1 MSLILNKF
9 KIGDTISFQCFST
22 LAGGPFDRVKVTDLV
37 SARTAKFFNFDAQA
51 IHGQVIADKN
61 VPRGQIPQ
69 DYASYQYLVFSPAGD
84 PKSSFVVGIPWI
96 RADSIVVE
104 STRNAV
110 GYFPN
115 LSDAK
120 LTELRLAISSVGI
133 SDFTITFE

>member
-9 KIGDTISFQCFST
+9 NIGDVISFQTYSS
-22 LAGGPFDRVKVTDLV
+22 LAGGPFDRVKVTDLI
-37 SARTAKFFNFDAQA
+37 SATMAKYLNFDAQA
-51 IHGQVIADKN
+51 IHGQVIADEN

-69 DYASYQYLVFSPAGD
+69 DFASYQYLAFAPAGD
-84 PKSSFVVGIPWI
+84 PSQKFVVGIPWI

-133 SDFTITFE
+133 SDFTINFE